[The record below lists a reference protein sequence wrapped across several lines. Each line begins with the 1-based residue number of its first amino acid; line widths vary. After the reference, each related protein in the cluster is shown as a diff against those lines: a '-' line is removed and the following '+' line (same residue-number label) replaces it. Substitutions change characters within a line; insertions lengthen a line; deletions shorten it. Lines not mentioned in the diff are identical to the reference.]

1 MSKRALYM
9 PDKFVGRLRQLIAD
23 KGVSTKQAQRDLKV
37 SSSTMYAWLNDE
49 RIMSVVNFFE
59 VCEYF
64 DVNPL
69 WLYGLTDNRTGFKG

>member
-1 MSKRALYM
+1 MAKRTLYM
-9 PDKFVGRLRQLIAD
+9 PDKFVGRLRQLLVENDISA
-23 KGVSTKQAQRDLKV
+23 KQLQRELNV
-37 SSSTMYAWLNDE
+37 SSSTVYEWLNDS

>member
-1 MSKRALYM
+1 MAKRTLYM
-9 PDKFVGRLRQLIAD
+9 PDKFVGRLRQLLVENDISA
-23 KGVSTKQAQRDLKV
+23 KQLQRELNV
-37 SSSTMYAWLNDE
+37 SSSTVYEWLNDS
-49 RIMSVVNFFE
+49 RIMAVVNFFE